1 MAALT
6 SNMVP
11 QPHHFSRQNLE
22 STDGSVSMDSSD
34 HFDRESLNIDHNSC
48 CSDDTVLSVGNEN
61 PPPED
66 TPLSFKNIESHLN
79 AISQIT
85 NSTLDPERKSP
96 SSPRI
101 SSPSSTKSGSPGFL
115 VYTKSDRDV
124 DLFRGS
130 STPESPE
137 NYYNQ
142 KTLQANNNDANN
154 GNLKFSIDNI
164 LKADFGRRITDPI
177 NIRKCKPKK
186 IVPEVGAVE
195 EAKGPVDL
203 SKSEAEKKTES
214 QPMLWPAW
222 VYCTRYSDRPSSG
235 RSPRTRRVK
244 KPGVKQ
250 GAPTAEEKRPRTAFS
265 GAQLARLKH
274 EFAENRYLTE
284 RRRQQLSAELG
295 LNEAQIKIW
304 FQNKRAKIK
313 KASGQKNPLA
323 LQLMAQGLYNH
334 STIPLTKEEEELQEM
349 QGTKSPS

>member
-34 HFDRESLNIDHNSC
+34 HFDRESPNIDHNSC
-48 CSDDTVLSVGNEN
+48 SSDDTVLSVGNEN

-85 NSTLDPERKSP
+85 NSTLDPGRKSP

-115 VYTKSDRDV
+115 TYTKADRDV

-137 NYYNQ
+137 HYYNQ
-142 KTLQANNNDANN
+142 KTLQANNNDASN

-186 IVPEVGAVE
+186 VVPEVGGVE

-203 SKSEAEKKTES
+203 SKSEPEKKTES

-235 RSPRTRRVK
+235 RSKLSETHIPIGK
-244 KPGVKQ
+244 KHLFYTFISITK
-250 GAPTAEEKRPRTAFS
+250 F
-265 GAQLARLKH
+265 
-274 EFAENRYLTE
+274 
-284 RRRQQLSAELG
+284 RRQKHAVREPGESRNPG
-295 LNEAQIKIW
+295 PSRGRPPPRKSGPGRP
-304 FQNKRAKIK
+304 FQGR
-313 KASGQKNPLA
+313 S
-323 LQLMAQGLYNH
+323 
-334 STIPLTKEEEELQEM
+334 
-349 QGTKSPS
+349 